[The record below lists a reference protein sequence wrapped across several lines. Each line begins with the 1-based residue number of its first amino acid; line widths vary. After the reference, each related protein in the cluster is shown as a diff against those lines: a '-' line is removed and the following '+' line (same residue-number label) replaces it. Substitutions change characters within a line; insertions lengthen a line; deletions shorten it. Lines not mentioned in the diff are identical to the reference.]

1 MAYIHPS
8 LKIKNIS
15 GKGRVRVATTF
26 IHKDT
31 VILVEEPKTKVDKV
45 NENAMFECIYKI
57 YQNKE
62 EKQWSKLYPSEINK
76 IDEEIKKVATIKNM
90 VLKEWLLNQYANQLS
105 LDIAKYKSNAFNMDN
120 DKTEEKPC
128 ILYSGAIFNHSC
140 DPNVIFSFTDN
151 KMIFKT
157 CKDVNANEEL
167 QVNYIH
173 TDIHKSKEHRQYR
186 LLNQYNFLCSCSKC
200 LDTQKPSQGTA

>member
-157 CKDVNANEEL
+157 CKDVNANEER
-167 QVNYIH
+167 QDNYIH
-173 TDIHKSKEHRQYR
+173 TDI
-186 LLNQYNFLCSCSKC
+186 
-200 LDTQKPSQGTA
+200 